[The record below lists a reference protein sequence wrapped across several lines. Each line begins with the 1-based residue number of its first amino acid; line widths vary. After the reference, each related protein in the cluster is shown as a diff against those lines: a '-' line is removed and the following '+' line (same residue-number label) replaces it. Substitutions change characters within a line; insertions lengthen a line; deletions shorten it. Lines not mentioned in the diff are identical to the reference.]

1 MNRYVSVAEMIRIEQ
16 ASDRAGY
23 TYPMMMEAAG
33 KDLAE
38 STINAYSQ
46 VDNCRVIAL
55 VGKGNNG
62 GDALIALKYLI
73 EAGWQ
78 ATCFLIAD
86 LGEKEH
92 LKAAKNKGCGVI
104 NYWDENGL
112 DKILNLIEDTDV
124 IIDGLLGT
132 GFKLPMKGLFPAVLD
147 AVRTKIRSMDKAPK
161 VVAVDC
167 PSGVEC
173 DSGKVS
179 EYTIKAD
186 LTVCMAAY
194 KHGMLKFPAFDYL
207 GSVDI
212 VDIGL
217 PEDLE
222 EWLEIKRYVPNLED
236 IKKILPSRPE
246 DSHKGTFGTLLIAA
260 GSVNYSGAAWLAGN
274 AAYRSGVG
282 LVTLAVPESIYPI
295 LAKEFP
301 EATWIPLPEEE
312 GCISEKGADLL
323 LKQLGK
329 ASAILIGPGFGT
341 LGTSGEFIKNFIANI
356 NSILMI
362 VDADGLRLLCRI
374 KDWHKLLPAGS
385 VLTPHPG
392 EMSELTG
399 LPIDE
404 IQANRVKVAEKYTK
418 QWGHVVVLKGAFTVI
433 ASPLSETMIIPFA
446 SSALATAGTGDVLA
460 GLIAGFI
467 AQGVKPFQAAYLG
480 VGIHAQAG
488 IDAAKEIGS
497 SAGVMA
503 GDLIP
508 QIPKLLNK

>member
-1 MNRYVSVAEMIRIEQ
+1 MNKYVSVAEMIMIEQ

-33 KDLAE
+33 KGLAE
-38 STINAYSQ
+38 SIINAYSQ
-46 VDNCRVIAL
+46 IGNCRVIAL

-62 GDALIALKYLI
+62 GDALVALKYLI
-73 EAGWQ
+73 EAGWKT
-78 ATCFLIAD
+78 TCFLIAD
-86 LGEKEH
+86 LGENEH
-92 LKAAKNKGCGVI
+92 LKAAIDKECRVV
-104 NYWDENGL
+104 NYWDENAL
-112 DKILNLIEDTDV
+112 KKLLNLIEDTDV

-132 GFKLPMKGLFPAVLD
+132 GFKLPMKGPFPAVLD
-147 AVRTKIRSMDKAPK
+147 AARKKFISMEKAPK

-186 LTVCMAAY
+186 LTVCMAAF
-194 KHGMLKFPAFDYL
+194 KHGMLKFPAYEYL
-207 GSVDI
+207 GNVDVI
-212 VDIGL
+212 DIGL

-222 EWLEIKRYVPNLED
+222 EWRNIRRYVPIFAD
-236 IKKILPSRPE
+236 IKKVAPSRPE
-246 DSHKGTFGTLLIAA
+246 ASHKGTFGTLLIAA
-260 GSVNYSGAAWLAGN
+260 GSVNYSGAAWLSGK

-282 LVTLAVPESIYPI
+282 MVTLAVPESIYPI

-312 GCISEKGADLL
+312 GCISKKGADLL
-323 LKQLGK
+323 LQHLGK
-329 ASAILIGPGFGT
+329 VSAILIGPGFGT

-356 NSILMI
+356 DSIPMI
-362 VDADGLRLLCRI
+362 VDADGLRLLGRI
-374 KDWHKLLPAGS
+374 KNWHELLPKDS

-404 IQANRVKVAEKYTK
+404 IQANRVKVAEKYAK

-433 ASPLSETMIIPFA
+433 ASPSGETMIMPFA

-497 SAGVMA
+497 PAGVMA

-508 QIPKLLNK
+508 QIPSLLNK